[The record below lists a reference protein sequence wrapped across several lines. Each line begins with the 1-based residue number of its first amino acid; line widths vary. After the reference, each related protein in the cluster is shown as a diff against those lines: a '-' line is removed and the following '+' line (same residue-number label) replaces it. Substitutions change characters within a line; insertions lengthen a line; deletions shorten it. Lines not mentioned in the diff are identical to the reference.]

1 MNTAPPGETLHDELE
16 PLRMQLAPHL
26 EAPQSSERWAM
37 YRLIIPIVD
46 LANSRLDLTPHFE
59 FGQTS
64 AHGTSQSV
72 DIALLD
78 GDTPIAMIEAKRA
91 GRRIGSDQISKYLPA
106 GVRGIV
112 TDGFYWIL
120 CLNHLSRPLSLW
132 DAESKTMNVHA
143 VREIVS
149 FIRGTT
155 QPDENWSN
163 STQYVDAV
171 VRPDKPSKERTAV
184 RRSNMAQPAV
194 SLGHC
199 EELLSELV
207 KATDSERVFLRSL
220 FISMRQSLGEIPIG
234 CEVQFRSSRVVFFK
248 KATSTPS
255 KRVGRIDLG
264 KTHPDIL
271 VSAEIVDNTPELD
284 GISSSSP
291 HDKGPHMR
299 RFRLATTQ
307 QCKQYG
313 ATLGRV
319 IFQ

>member
-1 MNTAPPGETLHDELE
+1 MNTAHLSELLHDELE
-16 PLRMQLAPHL
+16 TLRMQLAPHL
-26 EAPQSSERWAM
+26 EAPQNSERWAM

-46 LANSRLDLTPHFE
+46 LANSRLNLTPHFE
-59 FGQTS
+59 FNQTS

-112 TDGFYWIL
+112 TNGFCWIL
-120 CLNHLSRPLSLW
+120 CFNHLSRTVSLW
-132 DAESKTMNVHA
+132 DAEASTINVHA

-149 FIRGTT
+149 FIRGGTH
-155 QPDENWSN
+155 PDQNWSN
-163 STQYVDAV
+163 STKYVDAV

-184 RRSNMAQPAV
+184 RRSNKAQSAV

-207 KATDSERVFLRSL
+207 RATDSERVFLRSL

-234 CEVQFRSSRVVFFK
+234 CEAQFRSSRVAFFRK
-248 KATSTPS
+248 VSSTNS
-255 KRVGRIDLG
+255 RRVGRIELG

-271 VSAEIVDNTPELD
+271 VSTEIVDNAPELD
-284 GISSSSP
+284 RISSSSP

-299 RFRLATTQ
+299 RFRLATKQ
-307 QCKQYG
+307 QCEQFGLAFGKV
-313 ATLGRV
+313 L
-319 IFQ
+319 FS